1 MQLKVIHAGNF
12 KLDGGAMFGV
22 VPKSIWKNL
31 NPADE
36 NNMCNWAMRCLLVE
50 DGNQLILIDNGLG
63 DKQNERFFSHYY
75 LNGEHSLQKSLHAA
89 GLDFSD
95 ITDVVLTHLHF
106 DHCGGSVKKKS
117 DGSGYDLVFPN
128 ATYWSHEDH
137 WRHAMHPNVREKASF
152 LRENFIPIEES
163 GQLRFVGSDLK
174 ISENMR
180 VMLANGHTEKMM
192 CPIIS
197 YGDKTIAYMADLIP
211 SAAHIRPNYVM
222 AYDIRPLITMTERE
236 QFLKE
241 AVEKN
246 YLLFFEHDLNTEM
259 ATVAATDHSFRVD
272 QIFHLDDIC
281 S

>member
-1 MQLKVIHAGNF
+1 
-12 KLDGGAMFGV
+12 
-22 VPKSIWKNL
+22 
-31 NPADE
+31 
-36 NNMCNWAMRCLLVE
+36 
-50 DGNQLILIDNGLG
+50 
-63 DKQNERFFSHYY
+63 
-75 LNGEHSLQKSLHAA
+75 
-89 GLDFSD
+89 
-95 ITDVVLTHLHF
+95 
-106 DHCGGSVKKKS
+106 
-117 DGSGYDLVFPN
+117 
-128 ATYWSHEDH
+128 
-137 WRHAMHPNVREKASF
+137 MHPNVREKASF